1 MQLTTT
7 HKMDLFS
14 WKKAKIREIVK
25 FNLAKINPIKVEIN
39 ITNVYTS
46 LLFDDSLLKL

>member
-1 MQLTTT
+1 
-7 HKMDLFS
+7 MDLFS

-25 FNLAKINPIKVEIN
+25 FNLAKINPIKVDIN